1 MENHPG
7 KGGAPLEIGFHED
20 FIDSQDITV
29 NNSEGR
35 NTSGAIG
42 FFPTSVRRRVTGPS
56 PCPSEPSYPT
66 NEMYPES
73 QTFFPPS
80 QAKLGAASK
89 MRRHQSHNTV
99 VPTGPPKPPRDPKR
113 MSG

>member
-1 MENHPG
+1 
-7 KGGAPLEIGFHED
+7 
-20 FIDSQDITV
+20 
-29 NNSEGR
+29 
-35 NTSGAIG
+35 
-42 FFPTSVRRRVTGPS
+42 
-56 PCPSEPSYPT
+56 
-66 NEMYPES
+66 MYPES

-113 MSG
+113 MSGCFLTSAYSTTSLPTTATANLPLSVLNGKPVKIQKQEQEQKPKFIWKEPPNLQNPALINEDV